1 MVTSIT
7 SSGKSSISPES
18 EAKVCDYFDDEIDDQ
33 PDLTFHENE
42 NSIKGKKLSTIS
54 HISSRF
60 FFN

>member
-42 NSIKGKKLSTIS
+42 NSIKGKILSIIV
-54 HISSRF
+54 HIF
-60 FFN
+60 